1 MDCAESEH
9 ASYYWI
15 MHSVFIISLP
25 VYALAIL
32 ALLQTKSPYFEKYKL
47 FLIWHTSTNLL
58 AELLNS
64 WFLLPVVHL
73 PLPLLRFTGY
83 LSLWGFSGLLQFLII
98 GSMIYLTAY
107 SVFEMFMF
115 RFRVSLLNYRAT
127 SFYLYLRVNTYIFRG
142 VLLMFIIA
150 NCVTYTFGLELQAK
164 NRQKLFSDH
173 QPDASILVL
182 CPTVIVAVPLEDPVA
197 MYNMV
202 VWVLV
207 VFITITSTSATTVYL
222 KRNLKENAQ
231 QSAAVVRMHKML
243 LITLAVQTAIHGF
256 MLGAPN
262 AMFIFAGFFGVR
274 HEFVAKLSFISLTVH
289 GFASTLAMILL
300 TKPIK
305 NSVILM
311 LKCKML
317 DKLVVED
324 TRRMSHKF

>member
-115 RFRVSLLNYRAT
+115 RFRASLLNYKAT

-142 VLLMFIIA
+142 VLLIFIIA
-150 NCVTYTFGLELQAK
+150 NCVTYTFGLELQVK
-164 NRQKLFSDH
+164 NRQKLFSD

-197 MYNMV
+197 LYNMV

-231 QSAAVVRMHKML
+231 QSATVVRMHKML

-262 AMFIFAGFFGVR
+262 AMFIFAAFFGVR

-311 LKCKML
+311 LKCKMS